1 MDVYMMR
8 NGMPQMSAEADAPA
22 DSMINE
28 VKFDLHCA
36 YEDSISMDGSVILD
50 SVITNLTANAYN
62 SVAIDIKRDNG
73 TIGYRSALATVDAYS
88 AAAFEATDLHNSV
101 MKLSEQDILT
111 VGVVYSYLDNLV
123 PRQDRSVALLDG
135 NGLPYEDSRG
145 NTYLNPNSETVYKYI
160 KDIIAEAAE
169 MGVSVFVLRGTEIP
183 ENAGSGFSD
192 GFETLSARLYEDIG
206 TYIKLLEGVEVDID
220 DSLVQ
225 AVAGEDQE
233 RESTENE
240 EENSTQENGSTEE
253 TSAAQTAGDRILNLF
268 DEDLGNSRIYLVSVS
283 GNAPQI
289 KTVLEEGGVESFIL
303 RQSD

>member
-1 MDVYMMR
+1 
-8 NGMPQMSAEADAPA
+8 
-22 DSMINE
+22 
-28 VKFDLHCA
+28 
-36 YEDSISMDGSVILD
+36 
-50 SVITNLTANAYN
+50 
-62 SVAIDIKRDNG
+62 
-73 TIGYRSALATVDAYS
+73 
-88 AAAFEATDLHNSV
+88 

-111 VGVVYSYLDNLV
+111 VGVVYCYLDNLV

-183 ENAGSGFSD
+183 ESAGSGFSD

-206 TYIKLLEGVEVDID
+206 TNIKLLEGVEVDID

-233 RESTENE
+233 SESTENE